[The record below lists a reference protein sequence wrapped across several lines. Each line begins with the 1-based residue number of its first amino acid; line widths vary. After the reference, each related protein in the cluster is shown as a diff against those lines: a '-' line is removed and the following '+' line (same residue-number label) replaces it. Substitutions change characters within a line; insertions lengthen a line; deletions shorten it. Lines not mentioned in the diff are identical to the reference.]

1 MRESPCTNLSTRW
14 YFSLYTQFGG
24 VWLVGEEVVG
34 VDRADRLLSGALLL
48 LRRAEVRVV
57 SGGPADL
64 DLVVPGGGAVAVK
77 VKVFGRPPTPSIV
90 EGLRRGNREDRFLLV
105 TPHATSYLRGL
116 AAEGV
121 VDLIAVEEGRVVIG
135 SVDHTA
141 AASTEARSGDRG
153 LRRGRRPWT
162 RWAVERLLLLA
173 EQPLTQVELA
183 AVLEV
188 TQQSV
193 SHVLRGH
200 RFASRIDRG
209 WVIGQRAE
217 ALDGLLA
224 EYPGPGGVSTYWY
237 GLDPAVRQAEAA
249 ATWCVERGAGCVL
262 TGDVAADV
270 YAPWRLPAVAGLYS
284 SELLDFTAA
293 GFTPATDAEY
303 TLVVT
308 VPTDRTLWRTAAA
321 AAQPTVRVD
330 PAAVDA
336 VPPVRVDPI
345 IVLHDVLASPGP
357 DAAEAGEHLRRAILD
372 GAWRG

>member
-1 MRESPCTNLSTRW
+1 MA
-14 YFSLYTQFGG
+14 
-24 VWLVGEEVVG
+24 
-34 VDRADRLLSGALLL
+34 RADRLLSGALLL

-57 SGGPADL
+57 SGGPTDL
-64 DLVVPGGGAVAVK
+64 ELVVPGGGAVAVK
-77 VKVFGRPPTPSIV
+77 VKVYGRPPTPSIV
-90 EGLRRGNREDRFLLV
+90 EGLRGGNRGDRFLLV
-105 TPHATSYLRGL
+105 TPRVTSYLGDL

-135 SVDHTA
+135 GIDHT
-141 AASTEARSGDRG
+141 AASTEAGSEVQA
-153 LRRGRRPWT
+153 LRRGRRSWT

-173 EQPLTQVELA
+173 EQPVTQVELA
-183 AVLEV
+183 AVLQV

-200 RFASRIDRG
+200 RFASRTDRG

-217 ALDGLLA
+217 ALDGVLA

-249 ATWCVERGAGCVL
+249 ATWCAEKGVGCVL
-262 TGDVAADV
+262 TGVVAADV
-270 YAPWRLPAVAGLYS
+270 YAPWRLPAMAGLYS

-308 VPTDRTLWRTAAA
+308 VPQDPTVWRTAAA
-321 AAQPTVRVD
+321 AAQPTARVD
-330 PAAVDA
+330 PTAVDE
-336 VPPVRVDPI
+336 VLPVRVDPI
-345 IVLHDVLASPGP
+345 IALHDVLASPGP
-357 DAAEAGEHLRRAILD
+357 DAAEAAEHLRRAILD

>member
-1 MRESPCTNLSTRW
+1 M
-14 YFSLYTQFGG
+14 
-24 VWLVGEEVVG
+24 
-34 VDRADRLLSGALLL
+34 
-48 LRRAEVRVV
+48 
-57 SGGPADL
+57 
-64 DLVVPGGGAVAVK
+64 DLV
-77 VKVFGRPPTPSIV
+77 
-90 EGLRRGNREDRFLLV
+90 
-105 TPHATSYLRGL
+105 
-116 AAEGV
+116 
-121 VDLIAVEEGRVVIG
+121 AVEEGCVVILG
-135 SVDHTA
+135 TEYADP
-141 AASTEARSGDRG
+141 ASTEAGSEDRA

-162 RWAVERLLLLA
+162 RWAVERLLMLA

-183 AVLEV
+183 AGLQA

-200 RFASRIDRG
+200 RFAARTDRG

-249 ATWCVERGAGCVL
+249 TTWCAERGVGCVL

-284 SELLDFTAA
+284 SELLDFTVA
-293 GFTPATDAEY
+293 GFTPTTDAEY

-308 VPTDRTLWRTAAA
+308 VPQDPTVWHTAAA
-321 AAQPTVRVD
+321 VAQQQAARVD

-345 IVLHDVLASPGP
+345 IALHDVLASPGP

-372 GAWRG
+372 GTWRG

>member
-1 MRESPCTNLSTRW
+1 MVP
-14 YFSLYTQFGG
+14 G
-24 VWLVGEEVVG
+24 
-34 VDRADRLLSGALLL
+34 DRLLSGALLL

-77 VKVFGRPPTPSIV
+77 VKVYGRPPTPSIV
-90 EGLRRGNREDRFLLV
+90 EGLRRGCREDRFLLV
-105 TPHATSYLRGL
+105 TPHATSYLGDL

-135 SVDHTA
+135 GVDHTA
-141 AASTEARSGDRG
+141 ASTEAGSGDRA

-183 AVLEV
+183 AVLRV

-200 RFASRIDRG
+200 RFASRTDRG

-217 ALDGLLA
+217 VLDGLLG

-249 ATWCVERGAGCVL
+249 ATWCAESNVGCVL

-284 SELLDFTAA
+284 RELLDFTAA

-308 VPTDRTLWRTAAA
+308 VPQDGTLWRTAAA
-321 AAQPTVRVD
+321 AAQPTARVD

-345 IVLHDVLASPGP
+345 IALRDVLASAGP
-357 DAAEAGEHLRRAILD
+357 DAAEAAEQLRRTILD
-372 GAWRG
+372 GTWRG

>member
-1 MRESPCTNLSTRW
+1 M
-14 YFSLYTQFGG
+14 
-24 VWLVGEEVVG
+24 G

-64 DLVVPGGGAVAVK
+64 DLVLPGGGTVAVK
-77 VKVFGRPPTPSIV
+77 VRVFGRPPTPSIV
-90 EGLRRGNREDRFLLV
+90 EGLRGGHRDDRFLLV
-105 TPHATSYLRGL
+105 TPHATSYLREL

-135 SVDHTA
+135 GIEYPGT
-141 AASTEARSGDRG
+141 ASTEAGSEVRG

-173 EQPLTQVELA
+173 DEPLTQVELA
-183 AVLEV
+183 AVLRV

-200 RFASRIDRG
+200 RFAARTDRG
-209 WVIGQRAE
+209 WVIGQRADC
-217 ALDGLLA
+217 LDGLLA

-237 GLDPAVRQAEAA
+237 GLDPAVRQAETAA
-249 ATWCVERGAGCVL
+249 AWCAERGVGCVL

-284 SELLDFTAA
+284 SGLLDFTAA
-293 GFTPATDAEY
+293 GFTPSTDAEY

-308 VPTDRTLWRTAAA
+308 VPADRTLWRTAAA
-321 AAQPTVRVD
+321 AAQQAVHVD

-336 VPPVRVDPI
+336 VPAARVDPI
-345 IVLHDVLASPGP
+345 VALHDVLASPGP
-357 DAAEAGEHLRRAILD
+357 GPDAAEAADHLRRAILD
-372 GAWRG
+372 GTWRG

>member
-1 MRESPCTNLSTRW
+1 M
-14 YFSLYTQFGG
+14 
-24 VWLVGEEVVG
+24 
-34 VDRADRLLSGALLL
+34 DRADRLLSGALLL

-57 SGGPADL
+57 SGGPTDL
-64 DLVVPGGGAVAVK
+64 DLVLPGGGAVAVK
-77 VKVFGRPPTPSIV
+77 VRVFGRPPTPSIV
-90 EGLRRGNREDRFLLV
+90 EGLRDGHRKDRFLLV
-105 TPHATSYLRGL
+105 TPRATSYLRDL

-121 VDLIAVEEGRVVIG
+121 VDVIAVEEGCVVIG
-135 SVDHTA
+135 GVEHTA
-141 AASTEARSGDRG
+141 AASAEAGSEVGA

-183 AVLEV
+183 AVLQV

-200 RFASRIDRG
+200 RFASRTDRG

-217 ALDGLLA
+217 ALDELLE
-224 EYPGPGGVSTYWY
+224 EYPGPGGASTYWY

-249 ATWCVERGAGCVL
+249 ATWCAERGVGCVL

-308 VPTDRTLWRTAAA
+308 VPQDRTLWRTAAA
-321 AAQPTVRVD
+321 AAQPR
-330 PAAVDA
+330 A
-336 VPPVRVDPI
+336 RVDPI
-345 IVLHDVLASPGP
+345 IALHDVLAGPGP
-357 DAAEAGEHLRRAILD
+357 DAAEAGEHLREAILD